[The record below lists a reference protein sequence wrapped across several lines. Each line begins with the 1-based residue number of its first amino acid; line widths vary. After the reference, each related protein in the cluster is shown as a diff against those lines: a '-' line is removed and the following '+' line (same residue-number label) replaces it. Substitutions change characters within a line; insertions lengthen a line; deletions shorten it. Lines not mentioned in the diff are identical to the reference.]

1 MSTLYKALEDDG
13 IGVDMVSGAETDG
26 EFIRAVELIV
36 EGFDADV
43 VAWLRYYGPK
53 CTLCAH

>member
-1 MSTLYKALEDDG
+1 MYKALEDDG